1 MSADKRS
8 VCVSPRRYPR
18 KRNRLLLVTA
28 QPFYDIIPP
37 LSSWRHDA
45 SPIEIQLHP
54 HHARL
59 PTTMY
64 RIIKFHKGGAR
75 HLPAAQTN
83 QRVKFS
89 TSQSLRLVWSEKK
102 TFVFVHINRLQNR
115 YAHLFFLRVF
125 FFFDSLASIHPF
137 TFEITDAKSQ
147 PPLVESSERK
157 RKMGE
162 NRSVEEFV
170 WG

>member
-102 TFVFVHINRLQNR
+102 K
-115 YAHLFFLRVF
+115 HLYLFISIDYKIGMHTSSFCVCF
-125 FFFDSLASIHPF
+125 SSSTPSHPSIHSHS
-137 TFEITDAKSQ
+137 KSRMQ
-147 PPLVESSERK
+147 RVSRH
-157 RKMGE
+157 
-162 NRSVEEFV
+162 
-170 WG
+170 